1 MSERFW
7 GGSLQTQE
15 LCIQGE
21 QLELKIN
28 NHTDVPSGDWK
39 SCDWFSLGCWR
50 FLTQASDGW
59 RNLKTK
65 MINAK
70 PKYVPLSTA
79 VNYEAFVRSKV
90 ARTPAEYE
98 EGVVKSWKWI
108 LLKHTLCSMLDHRPP
123 WTMNAVIYQRQT
135 CTVKTDQVCSWL
147 SMSQN
152 NKALCCPTRIRK

>member
-7 GGSLQTQE
+7 EGSLQTQE

-21 QLELKIN
+21 QLELQIN
-28 NHTDVPSGDWK
+28 NHTDMPSGDWK
-39 SCDWFSLGCWR
+39 GCDWFSLGCWR

-79 VNYEAFVRSKV
+79 VN
-90 ARTPAEYE
+90 
-98 EGVVKSWKWI
+98 
-108 LLKHTLCSMLDHRPP
+108 
-123 WTMNAVIYQRQT
+123 
-135 CTVKTDQVCSWL
+135 
-147 SMSQN
+147 
-152 NKALCCPTRIRK
+152 